1 MPETPNFTLSEFAC
15 SCGCSEN
22 RTKLGLLS
30 ALQEVRDLFGRGIKI
45 ASGYRCEF
53 HNKGVGGSPKSS
65 HILGLAAD
73 IAIPDSSYAFH
84 LMKAI
89 FESHRF
95 QRVGYGKM
103 SGTLVL
109 HVDIDL
115 DKSQK
120 VLWGY

>member
-1 MPETPNFTLSEFAC
+1 MPSNFSLSEFAC
-15 SCGCSEN
+15 ACGCPEN
-22 RTKLGLLS
+22 HTKLGLLT
-30 ALQEVRDLFGRGIKI
+30 ALQEVRDIFGRGIKI

-73 IAIPDSSYAFH
+73 IVIPDSVYAFQ

-89 FESHRF
+89 FDSGRF

-109 HVDIDL
+109 HVDVDL
-115 DKSQK
+115 DKPQE